1 MTVEYNDVANSNN
14 AGNLA
19 QQYEPAT
26 FSRPKPSFANYI
38 YDLAFGPHTGV
49 MAKLL
54 GGWNVSGVTVLQG
67 GSPMTIADS
76 TAGTLYGTSG
86 ASQAGFGRVQLA
98 PGMTYDNIA
107 TSGGVESR
115 LGGASGGPG
124 WFNKGAFVAPP
135 AMSPTGTVYY
145 SAPGNSGQAQ
155 C

>member
-1 MTVEYNDVANSNN
+1 ME
-14 AGNLA
+14 
-19 QQYEPAT
+19 
-26 FSRPKPSFANYI
+26 
-38 YDLAFGPHTGV
+38 
-49 MAKLL
+49 KLL
-54 GGWNVSGVTVLQG
+54 GGWNVSGVTELQG

-124 WFNKGAFVAPP
+124 WFNKGAFVPPP
-135 AMSPTGTVYY
+135 AMSPSGTTYY
-145 SAPGNSGQAQ
+145 STPSSSGQAQ
-155 C
+155 CAAANPGITCGTLYGNSGSGIILGPGQFNFDISILKTTR